1 MEELFAVLGLFT
13 TPLVI
18 AMGVSM
24 YYTRK
29 ELNRLRRDEAPRARD
44 DRMDRLEQAVDAIAV
59 EVERLAQGQ
68 QYTARL
74 LADRVERGAPQSGTR
89 LPAHASSFARRHDPR
104 QRVTACCTPRAPV
117 CYDPRR

>member
-1 MEELFAVLGLFT
+1 MEELFAILGLFT

-29 ELNRLRRDEAPRARD
+29 ELNRLRREEAPRARD
-44 DRMDRLEQAVDAIAV
+44 DRMDRLEQAVDAIAI

-74 LADRVERGAPQSGTR
+74 LADRVERTAPPGGR
-89 LPAHASSFARRHDPR
+89 
-104 QRVTACCTPRAPV
+104 
-117 CYDPRR
+117 

>member
-1 MEELFAVLGLFT
+1 VEELFAILGLFT

-24 YYTRK
+24 YYTRQ
-29 ELNRLRRDEAPRARD
+29 ELKRLRREEAPRARD

-74 LADRVERGAPQSGTR
+74 LADRVERGTPQSG
-89 LPAHASSFARRHDPR
+89 AR
-104 QRVTACCTPRAPV
+104 
-117 CYDPRR
+117 

>member
-1 MEELFAVLGLFT
+1 VEELFAVLGLFM
-13 TPLVI
+13 TPLAI

-29 ELNRLRRDEAPRARD
+29 ELNRLRREEAPRARD

-74 LADRVERGAPQSGTR
+74 LADRVERGAPQAG
-89 LPAHASSFARRHDPR
+89 
-104 QRVTACCTPRAPV
+104 AP
-117 CYDPRR
+117 

>member
-1 MEELFAVLGLFT
+1 MEELFTILGFFT

-29 ELNRLRRDEAPRARD
+29 ELKRLRREEAPRARD
-44 DRMDRLEQAVDAIAV
+44 DRMDRLEQAVDAIAI

-74 LADRVERGAPQSGTR
+74 LADRTERTAPPGG
-89 LPAHASSFARRHDPR
+89 H
-104 QRVTACCTPRAPV
+104 
-117 CYDPRR
+117 

>member
-1 MEELFAVLGLFT
+1 VGHARHAIVCFRSAIVEELFAILGLFT

-29 ELNRLRRDEAPRARD
+29 ELNRLRRDDSPTVRD
-44 DRMDRLEQAVDAIAV
+44 DHRLDRLEQAVDAIAV

-74 LADRVERGAPQSGTR
+74 LADRAERSVPPSGG
-89 LPAHASSFARRHDPR
+89 H
-104 QRVTACCTPRAPV
+104 
-117 CYDPRR
+117 